1 MKSIKLLAILFV
13 SLLAFQN
20 SDAQTTVTDSVKV
33 NGNCGSCKKTI
44 EKNALAAGA
53 TTASWNKTTKF
64 LSISFD
70 PTKSNKT
77 KIQKSV
83 ADAGY
88 DTEDFK
94 ASDKAYQ
101 SLEDCCQYDR
111 TTKLKSPKKD

>member
-1 MKSIKLLAILFV
+1 MKPTKLFAFLFI
-13 SLLAFQN
+13 SLFAFQFA
-20 SDAQTTVTDSVKV
+20 SAQTTVTDSVKV

-53 TTASWNKTTKF
+53 TTASWDKKTKF
-64 LSISFD
+64 LSISYD
-70 PTKSNKT
+70 PSKSNST
-77 KIQKSV
+77 KIQKSI

-94 ASDKAYQ
+94 ANDKSYK

-111 TTKLKSPKKD
+111 TTNLKSPKKD